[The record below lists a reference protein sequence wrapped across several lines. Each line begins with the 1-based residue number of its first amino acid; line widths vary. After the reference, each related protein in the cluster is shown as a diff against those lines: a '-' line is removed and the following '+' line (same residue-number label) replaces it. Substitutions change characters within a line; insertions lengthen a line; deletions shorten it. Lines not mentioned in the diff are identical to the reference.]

1 MESLMTFCLLG
12 FDMSFVIEMK
22 MGINMNAFIAT
33 KSGMNVPGRTF
44 MMSSMELIIISAH
57 ENYKEILTKTKFN
70 VFIIIRNILMVS
82 FAVSEEKNRW
92 LREKMEELGVLEK
105 DIEEKFV
112 RSSGKG
118 GQNVNK
124 TSTCVYL
131 KHAPTGIEVKCMK
144 DRSQSINRFLARRE
158 LVKKIEDISTS
169 ASSGDQK
176 KEKIKRRKSKRK
188 ARALLKYGPV
198 V

>member
-1 MESLMTFCLLG
+1 ML
-12 FDMSFVIEMK
+12 
-22 MGINMNAFIAT
+22 
-33 KSGMNVPGRTF
+33 
-44 MMSSMELIIISAH
+44 
-57 ENYKEILTKTKFN
+57 
-70 VFIIIRNILMVS
+70 S

-92 LREKMEELGVLEK
+92 LRERMERLGIREK

-131 KHAPTGIEVKCMK
+131 KHIPTGVEVKCMK

-158 LVKKIEDISTS
+158 LAEKIERLTGHATPVDAKRERIKK
-169 ASSGDQK
+169 QK
-176 KEKIKRRKSKRK
+176 SRKGKR
-188 ARALLKYGPV
+188 ARLKYDTMV
-198 V
+198 